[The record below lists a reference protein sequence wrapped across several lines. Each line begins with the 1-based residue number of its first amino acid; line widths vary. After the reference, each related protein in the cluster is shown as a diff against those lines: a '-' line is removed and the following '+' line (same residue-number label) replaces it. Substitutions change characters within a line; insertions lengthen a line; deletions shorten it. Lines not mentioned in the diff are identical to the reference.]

1 MENKKEHSLRES
13 IIHISKHFN
22 LTESEKKERISS
34 GYHTVIDNRVGWA
47 RTHLRKAEV
56 IKYTRRG
63 HFRITKRGLKLLE
76 KKAYRSVFNDGLWD
90 IFIGLLI
97 LNLGIGPLFI
107 LLFNLPEFLSII
119 ISSIFWNIMALL
131 IFILGKKYITIPRVG
146 YVKFGPERRSK
157 QLKLKIFLMIV
168 FIVNVILFILPFTG
182 IMDYAQ
188 IQPLLITLLLG
199 FGIFTFPFSIIA
211 YYLDFTRL
219 YYYSFSVGVGFFL
232 TELLTPIIAYP
243 LNNFFIFGTIGLI
256 IVLIGLYYFIH
267 FLKKYSLSKEEVP

>member
-1 MENKKEHSLRES
+1 MA
-13 IIHISKHFN
+13 
-22 LTESEKKERISS
+22 EK
-34 GYHTVIDNRVGWA
+34 ID
-47 RTHLRKAEV
+47 
-56 IKYTRRG
+56 
-63 HFRITKRGLKLLE
+63 LKTLE

-97 LNLGIGPLFI
+97 SNLGVGPLFG
-107 LLFNLPEFLSII
+107 LLIKFDLLSVII
-119 ISSIFWNIMALL
+119 PTLGWNIIALL
-131 IFILGKKYITIPRVG
+131 IFMLGKKYITTPRVG
-146 YVKFGPERRSK
+146 YVKFGPERKSK
-157 QLKLKIFLMIV
+157 QLKLKIFLMIMF
-168 FIVNVILFILPFTG
+168 FINLLFFILPTTDIISYSQF
-182 IMDYAQ
+182 
-188 IQPLLITLLLG
+188 QPLLLSLLLG